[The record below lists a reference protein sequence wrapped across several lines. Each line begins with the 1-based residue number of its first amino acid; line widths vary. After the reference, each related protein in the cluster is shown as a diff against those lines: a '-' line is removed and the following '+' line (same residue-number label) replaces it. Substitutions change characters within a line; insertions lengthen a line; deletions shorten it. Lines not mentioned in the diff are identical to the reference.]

1 MYGYTVKV
9 RVSDKGQ
16 KNLDKYGLGAKMSA
30 NKEKQA
36 FYYKQIDALRE
47 GWLARLLEHEIK
59 HFEADYGNT
68 YITIVFAGDDDL
80 KGLEKKIRTALSEC
94 LKLPSTRVDVKVGGF
109 KQCKGCERPIFG
121 DDHTRTDD
129 GDPLC
134 YSCMEQD
141 ESEPN
146 ATVRYS
152 DGETVTIGAYH
163 NGTGGDFKS
172 VYHRTDAWRGH
183 HDITPSKDWKL
194 LRDDCILSMS
204 EDEKELKEFDD
215 HLVEALKQK
224 EIRWARVIT
233 RTSNLFSSGY
243 EFFVEAKRFEE
254 VEGIVKHLASVYRD
268 DARFALTA
276 ITGKD
281 PSSASQGDYLLG
293 AIGTT
298 LLNADKKKDI

>member
-30 NKEKQA
+30 SREKKA

-152 DGETVTIGAYH
+152 DGNRATIGTYH
-163 NGTGGDFKS
+163 NGTEGDFKA

-183 HDITPSKDWKL
+183 HYIIPSKDWKL

-224 EIRWARVIT
+224 KIRWARVIT

-243 EFFVEAKRFEE
+243 DFFVEAKRCLEALAIAKQLTPIFRDEE
-254 VEGIVKHLASVYRD
+254 
-268 DARFALTA
+268 RFAMTA

-281 PSSASQGDYLLG
+281 PSEADEKDFLIG